1 MMTSPRVIGRFSGTT
16 AALIALA
23 VLAALAL
30 LWALALL
37 DRVSTRNDE
46 IDALREQVAQLR
58 GSANASAFTLTP
70 ASDEAPNARATIFA
84 SAVDRSVLIDVSGL
98 PALEGDEVYQIWF
111 QDSRSNEW
119 VLGPAFGVNRQG
131 ESVQRL
137 AGDVPGFSRVAISRE
152 PGPGSPEPTNP
163 FLLEGTLTDAAG

>member
-1 MMTSPRVIGRFSGTT
+1 M
-16 AALIALA
+16 ALIALA
-23 VLAALAL
+23 VLAVAAL

-70 ASDEAPNARATIFA
+70 ASEEAPDARATIFA

-111 QDSRSNEW
+111 QDARSNEW

-152 PGPGSPEPTNP
+152 PGPGSLEPSNP